1 MNIEISPKEY
11 WKKLNYHDG
20 LLYCTMVVID
30 NNTDWRMLK
39 NIEEYRKCLSA
50 NAEIGIGSILEE
62 DINLYSAD
70 FLRRRKFHIIPVRDI
85 I

>member
-30 NNTDWRMLK
+30 NKTDWRMLK
-39 NIEEYRKCLSA
+39 NIEEYR
-50 NAEIGIGSILEE
+50 
-62 DINLYSAD
+62 
-70 FLRRRKFHIIPVRDI
+70 RRY
-85 I
+85 